1 MKTFIVTIAAVV
13 LLMVFPMQNVQDIV
27 NSHKIERFDEIV
39 YSATQKARTDG
50 RFTSSNISDMK
61 GKILEVF
68 PEVAEDELIVNV
80 TTSVKYKKFEFDSR
94 EVINY
99 EIGVPIKKIVSLS
112 KILGIADGDNRTD
125 YIIKGYVLSEVLE

>member
-50 RFTSSNISDMK
+50 RFTSSNISQMK

-68 PEVAEDELIVNV
+68 PEVAEVELIINV
-80 TTSVKYKKFEFDSR
+80 TTTIKYKKFEFDSR
-94 EVINY
+94 EAIFY
-99 EIGVPIKKIVSLS
+99 EIGVPIKKIVSLNN
-112 KILGIADGDNRTD
+112 ILGIADEDNRTD

>member
-1 MKTFIVTIAAVV
+1 VKTFIVTIAAIV

-39 YSATQKARTDG
+39 YSASQKARTDG
-50 RFTSSNISDMK
+50 RFTPSNISDMK
-61 GKILEVF
+61 GKILAVF

-80 TTSVKYKKFEFDSR
+80 TTSVKYKRFEFDSR
-94 EVINY
+94 ETIDY
-99 EIGVPIKKIVSLS
+99 EIGVPIKKIVSLN

-125 YIIKGYVLSEVLE
+125 YTIEGYVLSEVLE

>member
-50 RFTSSNISDMK
+50 RFTPNNISDMK

-80 TTSVKYKKFEFDSR
+80 TTDMKYKKFEFDSR
-94 EVINY
+94 EAINY
-99 EIGVPIKKIVSLS
+99 EIGVPIKKIVSLNR
-112 KILGIADGDNRTD
+112 IIGITDADNRTD